1 MGRRALGVFVRV
13 QRPYFAKRTLLPTW
27 SAHARLS
34 LSAPRETL
42 RAQYMLHIEHLA
54 QLYSSRSVPAGS
66 ILAMRNDG
74 KTVAAKATSAR
85 SVAVPVSVAA
95 S

>member
-1 MGRRALGVFVRV
+1 MGRRALGVFLRV
-13 QRPYFAKRTLLPTW
+13 ERPYFAKLSPTW
-27 SAHARLS
+27 TVHARLS
-34 LSAPRETL
+34 LSPPWDTL
-42 RAQYMLHIEHLA
+42 RAQYMLHIENLL
-54 QLYSSRSVPAGS
+54 QFYSSRRVLAGS
-66 ILAMRNDG
+66 IPAMRNDG